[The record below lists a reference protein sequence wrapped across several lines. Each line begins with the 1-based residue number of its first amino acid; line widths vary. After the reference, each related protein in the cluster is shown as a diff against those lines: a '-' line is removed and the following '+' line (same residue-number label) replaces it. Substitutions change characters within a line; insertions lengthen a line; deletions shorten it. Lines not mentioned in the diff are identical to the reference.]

1 VDEMLKSENL
11 KKVYNNWVSTEFE
24 YQDIESNLI
33 RIDTPFF
40 DRHND
45 SLILYAQINGDES
58 ITLTDGGYVI
68 DDLMSSGI
76 FLLRSPQRKEVLI
89 RQLLSYG
96 VSLNTETNELY
107 LKSSLNDFPNNKHRL
122 LQAMLFTNDMFMLS
136 KKQSSKV
143 FFEDIANFLEEN
155 NIRAFQNVSFIGTS
169 GMSHKFEFSIPGI
182 RDIPDRLIKT
192 LNVPNNDMYAK
203 ALTADVHNTF
213 EVLSRPTTFY
223 TFINDSE
230 KEIKSDVASLLEH
243 EHIIIIPFS
252 EKEKF
257 IKELAM

>member
-1 VDEMLKSENL
+1 MIKSENL
-11 KKVYNNWVSTEFE
+11 KKVYNDWVSTEFNYKDVE
-24 YQDIESNLI
+24 ANLI

-45 SLILYAQINGDES
+45 SLILYAQINADDS

-68 DDLMSSGI
+68 DDLSANGV
-76 FLLRSPQRKEVLI
+76 FLLRSPQRKEVLT

-96 VSLNTETNELY
+96 VSLNSETSELY
-107 LKSSLNDFPNNKHRL
+107 LKSNLDNFPNNKHRL
-122 LQAMLFTNDMFMLS
+122 LQAMLFTNDMFMLN

-143 FFEDIANFLEEN
+143 FLEDVANFLEKN
-155 NIRAFQNVSFIGTS
+155 NIRAFQNASFIGAS

-182 RDIPDRLIKT
+182 REIPDRLIKT

-203 ALTADVHNTF
+203 ALTADVNNTL

-230 KEIKSDVASLLEH
+230 KEIKTDVASLLEH
-243 EHIIIIPFS
+243 EDIKIIPFS